1 MKKQFLATMRFAF
14 FIKLLC
20 KDNFFTMMP
29 MPSFISLKGDN
40 TTTLDISIS
49 KDIPKDFILKF
60 FIAKNSNALSQGDF
74 YSVSLNK
81 AERVVLQKHK
91 GYDFESEFILDEEC
105 CLLGEGEQ
113 FGLSKD
119 LVETLNS
126 LFEVR
131 Q

>member
-20 KDNFFTMMP
+20 KDKFFTMMP
-29 MPSFISLKGDN
+29 MPSYISLKGD
-40 TTTLDISIS
+40 TTKLDIEIS
-49 KDIPKDFILKF
+49 KDIPKDYILKF
-60 FIAKNSNALSQGDF
+60 YIAENSNALKQGDF
-74 YSVSLNK
+74 YSVSLS
-81 AERVVLQKHK
+81 KHNRIILEK
-91 GYDFESEFILDEEC
+91 HIKYDFQKEFVLGEEC
-105 CLLGEGEQ
+105 CLYDREN
-113 FGLSKD
+113 FGLSEE

>member
-29 MPSFISLKGDN
+29 MPPFISLKGADTN
-40 TTTLDISIS
+40 SLDIEIS
-49 KDIPKDFILKF
+49 KDIPKDFVLKF
-60 FIAKNSNALSQGDF
+60 YIAENQNALSQGNF
-74 YSVSLNK
+74 YSVSLNRGEK
-81 AERVVLQKHK
+81 IVLQKHK
-91 GYDFESEFILDEEC
+91 GYDFEREFILGEEC
-105 CLLGEGEQ
+105 CLLSEGEQ

-119 LVETLNS
+119 LVDTLNS